1 MREGLARCGW
11 REEEE
16 EEDEEEEGGGRDS
29 VERERDS
36 PVGRGHARS
45 APTRRRWIHRVASR
59 KEALNYFD
67 PRPPSQSDASRQ
79 NPKAILSGKGA
90 HRFAPRTDI
99 PQVCPRVDQC
109 VVVSRVSTRIRGLMN
124 GGAME

>member
-1 MREGLARCGW
+1 MMEGLARCGW

-16 EEDEEEEGGGRDS
+16 DEDEEEEGGGRAS

-59 KEALNYFD
+59 KEALNYFATLVLLLKAMLAAKTQK
-67 PRPPSQSDASRQ
+67 QSFPAKEHTASRLGRISR
-79 NPKAILSGKGA
+79 K
-90 HRFAPRTDI
+90 FAPESI
-99 PQVCPRVDQC
+99 NVSSCL
-109 VVVSRVSTRIRGLMN
+109 VSRQGL
-124 GGAME
+124 GD